1 MHSFI
6 RGLVVAGGLV
16 LAGGATAVF
25 ADGLENGDF
34 SKGKSKWMGDG
45 QVLYLKPDGT
55 MSPTDDSRSTSLLPP
70 PTSTLGAGTAAPGAA
85 ATPAGQKPKNIPI
98 IEIKLKNTQFADFF
112 QKFRTAKEMDVMNAE
127 VVFKGSSDFKLND
140 KATVFDREI
149 NWKPGSFWYWSMLV
163 HPKVDVLM
171 RLDKKD
177 NYMYK
182 LDAVKPGSDWQ
193 KMKVHWDDVGG
204 GMDVGFHI
212 LAAPG
217 HGSLYIKS
225 VTLTP

>member
-1 MHSFI
+1 MNSFI
-6 RGLVVAGGLV
+6 RGLLVVGGLV
-16 LAGGATAVF
+16 FAAGAMALA

-45 QVLYLKPDGT
+45 VLVYLKPDGT
-55 MSPTDDSRSTSLLPP
+55 ISPTGDANSGSLLPP
-70 PTSTLGAGTAAPGAA
+70 PSSLPAGVPPA
-85 ATPAGQKPKNIPI
+85 ATTGQKPASTPI
-98 IEIKLKNTQFADFF
+98 IEIKLKSTLFADFS
-112 QKFRTAKEMDVMNAE
+112 QKLRTPKEMDVVNAE
-127 VVFKGSSDFKLND
+127 VVFKGSADFKQNE

-149 NWKPGSFWYWSMLV
+149 TWKPGSFWYWSVLV
-163 HPKVDVLM
+163 HPKTDVLM

-182 LDAVKPGSDWQ
+182 LDTVKPGGDWQ
-193 KMKVHWDDVGG
+193 KMKVRWDNVGG
-204 GMDVGFHI
+204 GQDVTFHV
-212 LAAPG
+212 LVTPG